1 MLLNQL
7 FESVKANAAFAF
19 GRFNPPHKGHVAVWE
34 TVAKS
39 GAEWFIG
46 TNPGTSGPKDPLPYD
61 VKTAWMT
68 AIDPNVKGHIMPE
81 TSVLTLA
88 VSIYKHLGERQGL
101 TIAYIT
107 DDQDWAWSGKLL
119 NDYNGKEATHGYYNF
134 AKIIHVPSPR
144 VSSATALRDAARAG
158 DMKAFYAAA
167 GTDPNL
173 EVGGKHYYDTVV
185 DYLAQHPEK
194 VKKPKKV
201 VEPVT
206 QEDAAGVGVIASKK
220 QANDPRYSMSLT
232 KDVRPGQVKK
242 SLNAF
247 KLEAMLPDKAFAGS
261 DKNKLGPK
269 AHLKGKMKR
278 PARQGDLVGED
289 SVEQEHIVKVKG
301 GYELKSKH
309 GNKNLGKYPTRAG
322 AEKRERQVQY
332 FKHAGEDIEESKQ
345 KSASRKTVNNCVKIG
360 EGWEQQISGL
370 ISLLETKQLNEL
382 MSYASNKG
390 YEATGTYK
398 RYDVFVSRKKF
409 NNIVFISVAE
419 NPRDKRVVHK
429 GQGATKDA
437 ALADLQAKIDKEI
450 DVATKVSGQATLDFN
465 VDFVREI
472 LEMSSDRFYAK
483 IIPGPKLVIAGK
495 EMEQYPEIMSSEGF
509 KGSAIRNVR
518 DTEGT
523 TKLPGIPLSSKTAAA
538 TNLIANGRY
547 VLGAETIDKDGNRVF
562 DLEFDSVVTDK
573 GERMRM
579 RAPALT
585 VGTNR

>member
-19 GRFNPPHKGHVAVWE
+19 GRFNPPHQGHIAVWN

-46 TNPGTSGPKDPLPYD
+46 TNPGTSGAKDPLPYD

-68 AIDPNVKGHIMPE
+68 AIDPTVKGHIMPE

-88 VSIYKHLGERQGL
+88 TTIYKQLGERQGL

-107 DDQDWAWSGKLL
+107 DEQDWAWSGKLL

-134 AKIIHVPSPR
+134 AKIVHVPSPR

-158 DMKAFYAAA
+158 DMKAFYSAA
-167 GTDPNL
+167 GTDPDL

-201 VEPVT
+201 AEPVA

-220 QANDPRYSMSLT
+220 QAKDPRYSMSLT

-242 SLNAF
+242 SLDAF
-247 KLEAMLPDKAFAGS
+247 RLEAISKKDLLNKVTKDLNS
-261 DKNKLGPK
+261 DEFKNTPVDPKHKGWTGPK
-269 AHLKGKMKR
+269 KGDPSYTKNFGHGYADSPDNRSHDRDVKKSLKKGVAEEKQKGVDGKACWKGYKR
-278 PARQGDLVGED
+278 LGT
-289 SVEQEHIVKVKG
+289 KKKG
-301 GYELKSKH
+301 G
-309 GNKNLGKYPTRAG
+309 
-322 AEKRERQVQY
+322 
-332 FKHAGEDIEESKQ
+332 
-345 KSASRKTVNNCVKIG
+345 KTVDNCVKIG
-360 EGWEQQISGL
+360 EAWEQQISGL
-370 ISLLETKQLNEL
+370 IGLLEAKQLNEL
-382 MSYASNKG
+382 MSYASDKG

-398 RYDVFVSRKKF
+398 RYDLFVSKKKF
-409 NNIVFISVAE
+409 NNRVFIAVAE
-419 NPRDKRVVHK
+419 NPRDKRVAHK
-429 GQGATKDA
+429 GQGDTKDA

-509 KGSAIRNVR
+509 KGSAIRNVQDR
-518 DTEGT
+518 EGT

-562 DLEFDSVVTDK
+562 DLEFDSVVADK

>member
-19 GRFNPPHKGHVAVWE
+19 GRFNPPHQGHVAVWN

-46 TNPGTSGPKDPLPYD
+46 TNPGTSGAKDPLPYD

-88 VSIYKHLGERQGL
+88 TTIYKQLGERQGL
-101 TIAYIT
+101 TIAYVT

-134 AKIIHVPSPR
+134 AKIVHVPSPR

-167 GTDPNL
+167 GTDPDL

-201 VEPVT
+201 TEPVA

-220 QANDPRYSMSLT
+220 QAKDPRYSMSLT

-247 KLEAMLPDKAFAGS
+247 RLEAMLPDKAFAGS

-278 PARQGDLVGED
+278 PARQGDLVGEE
-289 SVEQEHIVKVKG
+289 SVQEGWSDAMVARRTGTPRTPYSVYIKGKKWKDFENDDHAEAVANKLKAKFKADGRDPSVITIAPTDILEAKQKGVDGKACWKGYKRMGTKKKG
-301 GYELKSKH
+301 G
-309 GNKNLGKYPTRAG
+309 
-322 AEKRERQVQY
+322 
-332 FKHAGEDIEESKQ
+332 
-345 KSASRKTVNNCVKIG
+345 KTVDNCVKIG
-360 EGWEQQISGL
+360 EAWEQQISKL
-370 ISLLETKQLNEL
+370 INKLQEGVGDKLTDPGAREFV
-382 MSYASNKG
+382 SNKFLVRF
-390 YEATGTYK
+390 ESDAMLIYK
-398 RYDVFVSRKKF
+398 DGDLVYKKSG
-409 NNIVFISVAE
+409 NYSNPTRQQVGVARGLTSQLWQRFK
-419 NPRDKRVVHK
+419 NPDLAPGDYAHK
-429 GQGATKDA
+429 IIKPTDIHY
-437 ALADLQAKIDKEI
+437 LADKK
-450 DVATKVSGQATLDFN
+450 G
-465 VDFVREI
+465 
-472 LEMSSDRFYAK
+472 
-483 IIPGPKLVIAGK
+483 IPWDDNRKFMNYTSKLVGK
-495 EMEQYPEIMSSEGF
+495 KHLDDMTPEELRTVF
-509 KGSAIRNVR
+509 
-518 DTEGT
+518 DHL
-523 TKLPGIPLSSKTAAA
+523 TKLKIK
-538 TNLIANGRY
+538 
-547 VLGAETIDKDGNRVF
+547 
-562 DLEFDSVVTDK
+562 
-573 GERMRM
+573 
-579 RAPALT
+579 
-585 VGTNR
+585 

>member
-19 GRFNPPHKGHVAVWE
+19 GRFNPPHQGHVAVWN

-46 TNPGTSGPKDPLPYD
+46 TNPGTSGAKDPLPYD

-88 VSIYKHLGERQGL
+88 TTIYKELGERQGL
-101 TIAYIT
+101 TIAYVT

-134 AKIIHVPSPR
+134 AKIVHVPSPR

-167 GTDPNL
+167 GTDPDL

-194 VKKPKKV
+194 VKRVKKV
-201 VEPVT
+201 AEPVT
-206 QEDAAGVGVIASKK
+206 QEEAGGVGVIASKK
-220 QANDPRYSMSLT
+220 QAKDPRYSMSLT

-278 PARQGDLVGED
+278 PARQGDLVGEEKQKGVD
-289 SVEQEHIVKVKG
+289 GKACWKGYKRMGTKKKG
-301 GYELKSKH
+301 G
-309 GNKNLGKYPTRAG
+309 
-322 AEKRERQVQY
+322 
-332 FKHAGEDIEESKQ
+332 
-345 KSASRKTVNNCVKIG
+345 KTVDNCVKIG
-360 EGWEQQISGL
+360 ESYERKIASLIEQL
-370 ISLLETKQLNEL
+370 
-382 MSYASNKG
+382 
-390 YEATGTYK
+390 
-398 RYDVFVSRKKF
+398 KK
-409 NNIVFISVAE
+409 
-419 NPRDKRVVHK
+419 K
-429 GQGATKDA
+429 
-437 ALADLQAKIDKEI
+437 
-450 DVATKVSGQATLDFN
+450 
-465 VDFVREI
+465 
-472 LEMSSDRFYAK
+472 
-483 IIPGPKLVIAGK
+483 
-495 EMEQYPEIMSSEGF
+495 
-509 KGSAIRNVR
+509 
-518 DTEGT
+518 
-523 TKLPGIPLSSKTAAA
+523 
-538 TNLIANGRY
+538 
-547 VLGAETIDKDGNRVF
+547 
-562 DLEFDSVVTDK
+562 
-573 GERMRM
+573 
-579 RAPALT
+579 
-585 VGTNR
+585 

>member
-19 GRFNPPHKGHVAVWE
+19 GRFNPPHQGHVAVWN

-39 GAEWFIG
+39 GGEWFIG

-88 VSIYKHLGERQGL
+88 TTIYKQLGERQGL
-101 TIAYIT
+101 TIAYVT

-134 AKIIHVPSPR
+134 AKIVHVPSPR

-167 GTDPNL
+167 GTDPDL

-201 VEPVT
+201 AEPVA

-220 QANDPRYSMSLT
+220 QARDPRYSMSLT

-278 PARQGDLVGED
+278 PARQGDLVGEE
-289 SVEQEHIVKVKG
+289 SVQEGWSDAMVSRRTGTPRTPYSVYIKGKKWKDFENDDHAEAVANKLRAKFKADGRDPSVITIAPTDILEAKQKGVDGKACWKGYKRMGTKKKG
-301 GYELKSKH
+301 G
-309 GNKNLGKYPTRAG
+309 
-322 AEKRERQVQY
+322 
-332 FKHAGEDIEESKQ
+332 
-345 KSASRKTVNNCVKIG
+345 KTVDNCVKIG
-360 EGWEQQISGL
+360 ESYERKIASLIEQL
-370 ISLLETKQLNEL
+370 
-382 MSYASNKG
+382 
-390 YEATGTYK
+390 
-398 RYDVFVSRKKF
+398 KK
-409 NNIVFISVAE
+409 
-419 NPRDKRVVHK
+419 K
-429 GQGATKDA
+429 
-437 ALADLQAKIDKEI
+437 
-450 DVATKVSGQATLDFN
+450 
-465 VDFVREI
+465 
-472 LEMSSDRFYAK
+472 
-483 IIPGPKLVIAGK
+483 
-495 EMEQYPEIMSSEGF
+495 
-509 KGSAIRNVR
+509 
-518 DTEGT
+518 
-523 TKLPGIPLSSKTAAA
+523 
-538 TNLIANGRY
+538 
-547 VLGAETIDKDGNRVF
+547 
-562 DLEFDSVVTDK
+562 
-573 GERMRM
+573 
-579 RAPALT
+579 
-585 VGTNR
+585 

>member
-19 GRFNPPHKGHVAVWE
+19 GRFNPPHQGHVAVWN

-39 GAEWFIG
+39 GGEWFIG
-46 TNPGTSGPKDPLPYD
+46 TNPGTSGAKDPLPYD

-88 VSIYKHLGERQGL
+88 TTIYKQLGERQGL
-101 TIAYIT
+101 TIAYVT

-134 AKIIHVPSPR
+134 AKIVHVPSPR

-167 GTDPNL
+167 GTDPDL

-194 VKKPKKV
+194 VKRVKKV
-201 VEPVT
+201 AEPVT
-206 QEDAAGVGVIASKK
+206 QEEAGGVGVVASKK

-247 KLEAMLPDKAFAGS
+247 RLEAISKKDLLNKVTKDLNS
-261 DKNKLGPK
+261 DKFKNTPVDPKHKGWTGPK
-269 AHLKGKMKR
+269 KGDPNYVKNFGHGYADSPDNRSHDRDVKKSLKKDIGEEKQKGVDGKACWKGYKR
-278 PARQGDLVGED
+278 MGT
-289 SVEQEHIVKVKG
+289 KKKG
-301 GYELKSKH
+301 G
-309 GNKNLGKYPTRAG
+309 
-322 AEKRERQVQY
+322 
-332 FKHAGEDIEESKQ
+332 
-345 KSASRKTVNNCVKIG
+345 KTVDNCVKIG

-382 MSYASNKG
+382 MSYASDKG

-398 RYDVFVSRKKF
+398 RYDLFVSKKKF
-409 NNIVFISVAE
+409 NNIAFISVAE
-419 NPRDKRVVHK
+419 NPRDKRVAHK

-562 DLEFDSVVTDK
+562 DLEFDSVVADK

>member
-1 MLLNQL
+1 
-7 FESVKANAAFAF
+7 
-19 GRFNPPHKGHVAVWE
+19 
-34 TVAKS
+34 
-39 GAEWFIG
+39 
-46 TNPGTSGPKDPLPYD
+46 
-61 VKTAWMT
+61 
-68 AIDPNVKGHIMPE
+68 
-81 TSVLTLA
+81 
-88 VSIYKHLGERQGL
+88 LGERQGL
-101 TIAYIT
+101 TIAYVT

-134 AKIIHVPSPR
+134 AKIVHVPSPR

-167 GTDPNL
+167 GTDPDL

-201 VEPVT
+201 AEPVA

-220 QANDPRYSMSLT
+220 QAKDPRYSMSLT

-247 KLEAMLPDKAFAGS
+247 RLEAISKKDLLNKVTKDLNSNEF
-261 DKNKLGPK
+261 KNTPVDPKHKGWTGPK
-269 AHLKGKMKR
+269 KGDPSYTKNFGHGYADSPDNRSHDRDVKKSLKKGVAEEKQKGVDGKACWKGYKR
-278 PARQGDLVGED
+278 MGT
-289 SVEQEHIVKVKG
+289 KKKG
-301 GYELKSKH
+301 G
-309 GNKNLGKYPTRAG
+309 
-322 AEKRERQVQY
+322 
-332 FKHAGEDIEESKQ
+332 
-345 KSASRKTVNNCVKIG
+345 KTVDNCVKIG
-360 EGWEQQISGL
+360 EAWEQQISGL
-370 ISLLETKQLNEL
+370 IGLLEAKQLNEL
-382 MSYASNKG
+382 MSYASDKG

-398 RYDVFVSRKKF
+398 RYDLFVSKKKF
-409 NNIVFISVAE
+409 NNRVFIAVAE
-419 NPRDKRVVHK
+419 NPRDKRVAHK
-429 GQGATKDA
+429 GQGDTKDA

-509 KGSAIRNVR
+509 KGSAIRNVQDR
-518 DTEGT
+518 EGT

-562 DLEFDSVVTDK
+562 DLEFDSVVADK